1 MHRIKKSTAIRS
13 LRRRQ
18 RAGNAQA
25 DLRCLRCGWQFIEQ
39 GLRVGQVHRTAPC
52 VEEPIDLPQASVRLR
67 IDRTRHGRGSLS
79 RAVRTIVIPARG
91 RRQSPARLA
100 GKLLSRLKSKTM
112 LLADRGYDADWIR
125 ASMVSSCRTFR
136 EEPLA
141 RGLVSSGRD
150 RLPTA
155 PCEARAVR
163 S

>member
-1 MHRIKKSTAIRS
+1 AGSSRRPSPPHRT
-13 LRRRQ
+13 LRRRTDRSSAGR
-18 RAGNAQA
+18 RAPPHAY
-25 DLRCLRCGWQFIEQ
+25 L
-39 GLRVGQVHRTAPC
+39 
-52 VEEPIDLPQASVRLR
+52 
-67 IDRTRHGRGSLS
+67 DRTRHGRGSLS

-125 ASMVSSCRTFR
+125 ASIVSSCRTFR

-163 S
+163 SSAELFRDTS